1 MSADRFVR
9 ELVRAIGR
17 EKVLTGVEDL
27 ACYAYDATPAAP
39 RICPAAVAFPACA
52 DEVAAVI
59 RVAAAYRNPV
69 VARGAGTSLSGGAL
83 PVDGAVVLSLAG
95 MDAILELDAE
105 NMVAV
110 VQPGLVV
117 GDLVAAAERVG
128 LLYPPDPASVAM
140 ATMGGS
146 VAECAGGLRG
156 LKYGVTR
163 DYVIGLEVVLA
174 DGSVARFGGKTV
186 KNVSG
191 YDMIRLFVG
200 SEGTLGVVT
209 EITVR
214 LVPLPPDRRTMLVS
228 FEDLAA
234 AGRAVAG
241 IIAGKVVPA
250 TMELMDKVAVEV
262 VESFAPAGLPLWA
275 DAILLVEL
283 DGLPE
288 VVAHDAI
295 VVEQVCRVEGG
306 AVRVAADD
314 AERDRLWAARRG
326 AFGALARHSPTT
338 IVEDA
343 TVPRSRVPDMIV
355 ALQQIA
361 RRHGITIAT
370 MGHAGDGNLHPTILT
385 DEGDAEE
392 MKRVQAAV
400 GEVFAAAVALG
411 GTLSGEHGIGTEK
424 KRFLAQ
430 EFDAT
435 SIAAM
440 RAVKRALDPQGILN
454 PGKLIDVERAAGQT
468 AAESRE

>member
-1 MSADRFVR
+1 LSADRFVG

-17 EKVLTGVEDL
+17 ERVLTAVEDL

-39 RICPAAVAFPACA
+39 RIYPAAVVFPACT

-59 RVAAAYRNPV
+59 RAAAAHRTPV

-95 MDAILELDAE
+95 MDAILDLDAE

-117 GDLVAAAERVG
+117 ADLVAAAERVG
-128 LLYPPDPASVAM
+128 LLYPPDPASLAM

-174 DGSVARFGGKTV
+174 DGSVARFGGRTV

-214 LVPLPPDRRTMLVS
+214 LVPLPPARRTLLVS
-228 FEDLAA
+228 FEALAA

-250 TMELMDKVAVEV
+250 TMELMDRVAIEV
-262 VESFAPAGLPLWA
+262 VESFTHAGLPLSA
-275 DAILLVEL
+275 AAILLIEL

-288 VVAHDAI
+288 VVAHEAI
-295 VVEQVCRVEGG
+295 VVEQVCRAEGG
-306 AVRVAADD
+306 AVRVAVDD
-314 AERDRLWAARRG
+314 EERDRLWAARRG

-343 TVPRSRVPDMIV
+343 TVPRSRVPDMIA

-385 DEGDAEE
+385 DERDADE
-392 MKRVQAAV
+392 MRRVHAAV
-400 GEVFAAAVALG
+400 DEVFAAAVSLG

-424 KRFLAQ
+424 KPYLTR
-430 EFDAT
+430 EFGAA
-435 SIAAM
+435 SMAAM

-454 PGKLIDVERAAGQT
+454 PGKLIDVQTAAGQT
-468 AAESRE
+468 GAESRE

>member
-1 MSADRFVR
+1 MSADRLTR
-9 ELVRAIGR
+9 ELVGAIGR
-17 EKVLTGVEDL
+17 EKVLTAVEDL

-39 RICPAAVAFPACA
+39 RICPAVVVFPACT

-59 RVAAAYRNPV
+59 RVAAAHQTPV

-83 PVDGAVVLSLAG
+83 PVDGAVVLSLAR
-95 MDAILELDAE
+95 MNAILELDAE

-117 GDLVAAAERVG
+117 GDLVTAAERVG

-174 DGSVARFGGKTV
+174 DGSVARFGGRTV

-214 LVPLPPDRRTMLVS
+214 LVPLAADRRTMLVS
-228 FEDLAA
+228 FADLAA

-250 TMELMDKVAVEV
+250 TMELMDRVAIEV
-262 VESFAPAGLPLWA
+262 VESFTHADLPLSA
-275 DAILLVEL
+275 AAILLIEL

-288 VVAHDAI
+288 VVAHEAI
-295 VVEQVCRVEGG
+295 VVEQVCRAEGG

-314 AERDRLWAARRG
+314 EERDRLWAARRG

-343 TVPRSRVPDMIV
+343 TVPRSRVPAMIA

-385 DEGDAEE
+385 DERDADE
-392 MKRVQAAV
+392 MRRVHAAV
-400 GEVFAAAVALG
+400 DEVFAAAVSLG

-424 KRFLAQ
+424 KPYLTR
-430 EFDAT
+430 EFDAA
-435 SIAAM
+435 SMAAM

-454 PGKLIDVERAAGQT
+454 PGKLIDAET
-468 AAESRE
+468 AVGKSGAESRE